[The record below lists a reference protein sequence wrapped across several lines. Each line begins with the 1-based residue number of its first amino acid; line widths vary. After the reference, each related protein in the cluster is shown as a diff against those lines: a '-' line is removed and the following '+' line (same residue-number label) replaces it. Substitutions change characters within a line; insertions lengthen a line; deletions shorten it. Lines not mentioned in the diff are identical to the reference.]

1 MFLDLAF
8 IFGFMIVTSIVYR
21 KIENTT
27 MRRLLFFRFLSS
39 LNRNAAS
46 QSQNP
51 SASTNSDSPA
61 PSPSSPSPSSSQS
74 VSPAATPSL
83 IDPPNRS
90 SLLAPTIGG
99 QTEHKSAKNDLIVPL
114 VIGGIILF
122 IISIATT
129 YFLCYRAQKAA
140 SVMPW
145 ATGLSGKLQKA
156 FITGMLSFERLI
168 LLLCYYCIHNYF
180 YCWQVCLCL
189 DVQN

>member
-8 IFGFMIVTSIVYR
+8 IFVFMIVTSIVYR

-27 MRRLLFFRFLSS
+27 MRRLLFFRSLSS
-39 LNRNAAS
+39 SNQNAAS

-51 SASTNSDSPA
+51 SASINSDSPA
-61 PSPSSPSPSSSQS
+61 LSPSSPSPSSSQS
-74 VSPAATPSL
+74 ASPSA
-83 IDPPNRS
+83 
-90 SLLAPTIGG
+90 IGG
-99 QTEHKSAKNDLIVPL
+99 QTEHKSAKNVLIAPL
-114 VIGGIILF
+114 VIGGIIF
-122 IISIATT
+122 IIISIATT

-145 ATGLSGKLQKA
+145 VTGLSGKLQKA

-168 LLLCYYCIHNYF
+168 LLLCYYCVHNYF

-189 DVQN
+189 DVQNLKQLVSNSAT